1 MMKLL
6 EIKDLE
12 IAIKKEKRTVVKKIC
27 FSVED
32 SSSLI
37 ILGQSGCG
45 KTMTCHCTMGLLD
58 PKKFSVS
65 GEILYNGTDLL
76 TLSSKEKRRLYG
88 GEIAFIPQNPMTAFD
103 PSMRI
108 GKQML
113 ETLSL
118 HSDIPKAERKN
129 TVLDALKKAGL
140 DEAERVY
147 HSYPFELSGGMLQ
160 RVLIAMVLMVNA
172 RLVIADEPTTALDVV
187 HRNETIEAFAK
198 LRESGTAVLM
208 VTHDFAAAVQLGG
221 DMLIMNEGEIIETG
235 KAFEI
240 LSAPK
245 HSYTKSLIEASVLT
259 ANIGEVSQ

>member
-1 MMKLL
+1 MSKLIEIKKL
-6 EIKDLE
+6 EIL
-12 IAIKKEKRTVVKKIC
+12 IKSEKNVVVKGID
-27 FSVED
+27 FSVD
-32 SSSLI
+32 KGKSLI

-45 KTMTCHCTMGLLD
+45 KTMTCHCMMGILD

-65 GEILYNGTDLL
+65 GEILYNGVNLL
-76 TLSSKEKRRLYG
+76 TLLPKEKRKLYG

-113 ETLSL
+113 ETLAI
-118 HSDIPKAERKN
+118 HDNMPKSDRKN
-129 TVLDALKKAGL
+129 AVVSALKKSGL
-140 DEAERVY
+140 DDAERVY

-172 RLVIADEPTTALDVV
+172 KLVIADEPTTALDVV
-187 HRNETIEAFAK
+187 HRNETIEAFVK

-235 KAFEI
+235 RASEI
-240 LSAPK
+240 LSSPK
-245 HSYTKSLIEASVLT
+245 HCYTRNLIEASILT
-259 ANIGEVSQ
+259 ASIGEASQ